1 MKYAT
6 LFFCIL
12 GLLGSASVSAQST
25 TPSVIET
32 PDNTQSFMLH
42 GRILDSETGL
52 PLPYAT
58 ISVNQLGIGTASNQD
73 GDWSLH
79 IPAAGSNAKLSIN
92 FMGYTPQVHNIANL
106 SETSTIKLYRHIL
119 T

>member
-1 MKYAT
+1 MKYVT

-12 GLLGSASVSAQST
+12 GFICSDFISAQST
-25 TPSVIET
+25 TPSIVT
-32 PDNTQSFMLH
+32 PSENAQSFVLH

-58 ISVNQLGIGTASNQD
+58 ISVNQLGIGTACNQD
-73 GDWSLH
+73 GDWSLR
-79 IPAAGSNAKLSIN
+79 IPASGANAKLSIN

-106 SETSTIKLYRHIL
+106 SETSTIK
-119 T
+119 TCTVSF